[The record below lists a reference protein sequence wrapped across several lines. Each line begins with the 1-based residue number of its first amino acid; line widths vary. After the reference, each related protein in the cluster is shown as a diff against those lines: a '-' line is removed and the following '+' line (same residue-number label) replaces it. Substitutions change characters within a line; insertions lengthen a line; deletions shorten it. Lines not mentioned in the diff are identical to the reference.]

1 MDHIAEV
8 FEVLVV
14 SFGKI
19 SIAVY
24 IALVVAVIIG
34 SQKANF
40 RRSKFMEYLGNVG
53 PDEKLGKTKTSR
65 SASVS
70 H

>member
-8 FEVLVV
+8 FEVLVA

-24 IALVVAVIIG
+24 IALVVAVAIG
-34 SQKANF
+34 SQKADF

-53 PDEKLGKTKTSR
+53 PDDKLGKTETSR